1 MNRATPIGNSEL
13 KLTRE
18 RFDGIYIAYF
28 RPLCRFAAT
37 YVLSQETAE
46 NIVQNVFVFLWE
58 KHQTL
63 QIHTSISSYLY
74 TLVKNK
80 CIDYLRHQK
89 TAQEYRAEQALKL
102 SALEQLD
109 TGLISGE
116 NIEQTVQQAIDKLP
130 SRCREVFILSRVEG
144 KKYREIAEILGIS
157 LNTVENQMS
166 IALKK
171 LRKDLEHLL

>member
-1 MNRATPIGNSEL
+1 
-13 KLTRE
+13 
-18 RFDGIYIAYF
+18 
-28 RPLCRFAAT
+28 
-37 YVLSQETAE
+37 VSQQTAE

-157 LNTVENQMS
+157 LNTVENQMG

>member
-1 MNRATPIGNSEL
+1 MNRATPNGRSEQ

-37 YVLSQETAE
+37 YVLSPQSAE

-58 KHQTL
+58 NHNTL

-80 CIDYLRHQK
+80 CIDHLRHQK
-89 TAQEYRAEQALKL
+89 TAQEYRSEQALKL

-116 NIEQTVQQAIDKLP
+116 DIEKTVQQAIDKLP
-130 SRCREVFILSRVEG
+130 SRCREIFILNRVEG
-144 KKYREIAEILGIS
+144 KKYREIAEILDIS
-157 LNTVENQMS
+157 VNTVENQMG

>member
-1 MNRATPIGNSEL
+1 MNRATPIGNSEP

-28 RPLCRFAAT
+28 RPLCRFAAA
-37 YVLSQETAE
+37 YVLSMQTAE

-58 KHQTL
+58 KHNTL

-102 SALEQLD
+102 TALEQLD
-109 TGLISGE
+109 TGLVSGE
-116 NIEQTVQQAIDKLP
+116 DIEKNVQQAIDKLP
-130 SRCREVFILSRVEG
+130 PKCREIFILNRVEG
-144 KKYREIAEILGIS
+144 KKYREIADILEIS
-157 LNTVENQMS
+157 VNTVENQMG